1 MIRPLSPR
9 SSAVRPSAVY
19 LGAICALLA
28 LGGCVSFGGKP
39 PKTLMTLTTAAVV
52 PTESV
57 RQASSENTVLIL
69 TPTASAAVST
79 MRIPVYD
86 GTTLSYVA
94 DGAWNEPPA
103 RAIQRL
109 LSETVMARTAK
120 VVLDP
125 RQFGANPAM
134 RLSGQLQRFGIDPGA
149 MQAVIT
155 FDAQLSREA
164 GRVETRRF
172 EAKAPVGAID
182 AAQSGTALNRAAN
195 DLAAQVAD
203 WVK

>member
-1 MIRPLSPR
+1 MIRPL
-9 SSAVRPSAVY
+9 A
-19 LGAICALLA
+19 LGAFLL
-28 LGGCVSFGGKP
+28 LGGCLSFGGKP
-39 PKTLMTLTTAAVV
+39 PKTLMTLTTSATV
-52 PTESV
+52 PLETV
-57 RQASSENTVLIL
+57 RQASSDNTVLIL
-69 TPTASAAVST
+69 TPTANAAVQT
-79 MRIPVYD
+79 VRIPVYD
-86 GTTLSYVA
+86 GTTLAYVA
-94 DGAWNEPPA
+94 DGAWNEPPV

-109 LSETVMARTAK
+109 LSETVTARTVK

-125 RQFGANPAM
+125 RQFGASPAM

-172 EAKAPVGAID
+172 EAKSPVGAID
-182 AAQSGTALNRAAN
+182 APQSGAALNRAAN
-195 DLAAQVAD
+195 DLAGQVAD

>member
-1 MIRPLSPR
+1 MIRPATIS
-9 SSAVRPSAVY
+9 
-19 LGAICALLA
+19 ALLV
-28 LGGCVSFGGKP
+28 LGLSGCVSFGGKP
-39 PKTLMTLTTAAVV
+39 PKTLMTLTTSAAV

-57 RQASSENTVLIL
+57 RQASPENTVLIL

-79 MRIPVYD
+79 VRIPVYD

-125 RQFGANPAM
+125 RQFGASPAM

-172 EAKAPVGAID
+172 EAKSPVGAIN
-182 AAQSGTALNRAAN
+182 APQSGAAMSVFQRFSARPIR
-195 DLAAQVAD
+195 DR
-203 WVK
+203 

>member
-1 MIRPLSPR
+1 MIRPLAL
-9 SSAVRPSAVY
+9 SAV
-19 LGAICALLA
+19 LL
-28 LGGCVSFGGKP
+28 LGGCLSFGGKP
-39 PKTLMTLTTAAVV
+39 PKTLMILTTSANV
-52 PTESV
+52 PLETV
-57 RQASSENTVLIL
+57 RQASADNTVLIL
-69 TPTASAAVST
+69 TPTANAAVQT
-79 MRIPVYD
+79 VRIPVYD
-86 GTTLSYVA
+86 GTTLAYVA

-109 LSETVMARTAK
+109 LSETVTARAAK
-120 VVLDP
+120 IVLDP
-125 RQFGANPAM
+125 RQFGASPAM

-172 EAKAPVGAID
+172 EAKSPVGVID
-182 AAQSGTALNRAAN
+182 AAQSGAALNRAAN

>member
-1 MIRPLSPR
+1 MIRPIALC
-9 SSAVRPSAVY
+9 AV
-19 LGAICALLA
+19 AL

-39 PKTLMTLTTAAVV
+39 PKTLMNLMTTATV
-52 PTESV
+52 PTETV
-57 RQASSENTVLIL
+57 RQASAENTLLIL
-69 TPTASAAVST
+69 TPTASAAVASA
-79 MRIPVYD
+79 RIPVYD
-86 GTTLSYVA
+86 GTMLAYVA
-94 DGAWNEPPA
+94 DGAWNEAPA

-109 LSETVMARTAK
+109 LSETVTARTAK

-125 RQFGANPAM
+125 RQFGASPAM

-149 MQAVIT
+149 MQAVVT

-172 EAKAPVGAID
+172 EAKAPLVAID
-182 AAQSGTALNRAAN
+182 AAQSGAALNRAAN

>member
-1 MIRPLSPR
+1 MNRRATL
-9 SSAVRPSAVY
+9 AAF
-19 LGAICALLA
+19 LALA
-28 LGGCVSFGGKP
+28 LGGCVSFG
-39 PKTLMTLTTAAVV
+39 PKAPKILMAMTTSAAVPV
-52 PTESV
+52 GSV
-57 RQASSENTVLIL
+57 RQASADNTLLIL

-79 MRIPVYD
+79 VRIPVYD
-86 GTTLSYVA
+86 GTAISYVA
-94 DGAWNEPPA
+94 DGAWNEPPV
-103 RAIQRL
+103 RALQRL
-109 LSETVMARTAK
+109 LSETVTARTAK
-120 VVLDP
+120 IVLDP

-134 RLSGQLQRFGIDPGA
+134 RLSGQLQRFGIDPVA

-172 EAKAPVGAID
+172 EAKAPLGAID
-182 AAQSGTALNRAAN
+182 APQSGTALNRAAN

>member
-1 MIRPLSPR
+1 MIRP
-9 SSAVRPSAVY
+9 V
-19 LGAICALLA
+19 AISALLLFS
-28 LGGCVSFGGKP
+28 LGGCLSFGGKP
-39 PKTLMTLTTAAVV
+39 PKTLMILTTSAAVPV
-52 PTESV
+52 DTV
-57 RQASSENTVLIL
+57 RQASADNTVLIL

-79 MRIPVYD
+79 VRIPVYD
-86 GTTLSYVA
+86 GTAISYVA
-94 DGAWNEPPA
+94 DGAWNEPPV

-109 LSETVMARTAK
+109 LSETVTARTTK
-120 VVLDP
+120 IVLDP
-125 RQFGANPAM
+125 RQYGANPSM

-164 GRVETRRF
+164 GRVEARRF
-172 EAKAPVGAID
+172 EAKVPVAIID
-182 AAQSGTALNRAAN
+182 APQSGAALNRAAN